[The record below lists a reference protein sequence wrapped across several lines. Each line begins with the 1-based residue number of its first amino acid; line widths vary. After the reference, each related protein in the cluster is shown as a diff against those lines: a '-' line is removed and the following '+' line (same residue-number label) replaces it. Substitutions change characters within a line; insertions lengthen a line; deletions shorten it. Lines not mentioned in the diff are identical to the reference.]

1 MPRAPRPETHTNPY
15 SSLRSDVQ
23 QGRQRKWIFTFLNR
37 HPQSLAVKRASQVA
51 KEAFGWACYYLL
63 TASDSDSRRLLTCLR
78 SMARMFP
85 SYRKA
90 LGVSAP
96 GTPGRRSGSHS
107 VEYVME
113 SVICAF
119 ALDLCGVTP
128 KRVRLAAGRKD
139 VRWVN
144 ARVQCGRDALRQHPD
159 ARLEFER
166 IIAEDSDVQRK
177 ERVLRQVR
185 TFPKEKRSRSKLPKP
200 PTR

>member
-1 MPRAPRPETHTNPY
+1 MPHAPRPETYANAY
-15 SSLRSDVQ
+15 SSIQPDGQLRRQCKRISSGLNPVLLSLKAEQVQ
-23 QGRQRKWIFTFLNR
+23 AADKL
-37 HPQSLAVKRASQVA
+37 
-51 KEAFGWACYYLL
+51 FGWSLYHLL
-63 TASDSDSRRLLTCLR
+63 TASDSDSHRFLTCLR
-78 SMARMFP
+78 TLARMVP
-85 SYRKA
+85 RYRKV
-90 LGVSAP
+90 LGLSAP

-107 VEYVME
+107 VDYVME

-166 IIAEDSDVQRK
+166 IIAEDSDAQRK